1 MSSNLVIFT
10 AVIVLGGLAAPRA
23 AAAQEPE
30 PGASN
35 NTELGWVVASGNA
48 SATTVGLRNVYGY
61 RWPGAVLTWESGWVR
76 AASRDG
82 DRFAVDTGSGIE
94 IREPG
99 RAIDSQRLFS
109 KLRYERRIASRHDW
123 FSNLDAV
130 RDEPSNINRQVVVAA
145 GLGTRWRTSDQL
157 TFRTSYGIAF
167 TDEDLVIEGSRR
179 FTGYRLFYG
188 LKAQPRPVLG
198 VESELTADGSFEE
211 AGDVRADWLNAV
223 SVAINSRMALKSSVR
238 LLFRNEPALESLVLR
253 SPQGVPIGTID
264 VVKEKFDTNVTT
276 SLVISF

>member
-1 MSSNLVIFT
+1 MTHSIRIVFAVALALGLT
-10 AVIVLGGLAAPRA
+10 AARPV
-23 AAAQEPE
+23 AAQEPE
-30 PGASN
+30 PGPSN

-48 SATTVGLRNVYGY
+48 RATTVGLRNVFGY
-61 RWPGAVLTWESGWVR
+61 RWTEAVLTWESGWVR
-76 AASRDG
+76 VASRDG
-82 DRFAVDTGSGIE
+82 DRFAVDTGNGIE
-94 IREPG
+94 VTEPG
-99 RAIDSQRLFS
+99 TAIDSQRLFS
-109 KLRYERRIASRHDW
+109 KLRYERRLASHHDW
-123 FSNLDAV
+123 FSNLDTV

-145 GLGTRWRTSDQL
+145 GFGTRWRESEAL

-179 FTGYRLFYG
+179 FAGYRLFYG

-211 AGDVRADWLNAV
+211 SGDVRADWLNGV
-223 SVAINSRMALKSSVR
+223 SVAINSRVALKSSVR

-264 VVKEKFDTNVTT
+264 VAKEKFDTNVTT
-276 SLVISF
+276 SLGISF